1 MFKVTQVNN
10 KSADWKVISVV
21 NSDGDEVH
29 EVSVNRTN
37 KKGEVFPDFDKII
50 VGADIQGQSWVS
62 QTGKKYLFPP
72 KQTKQNLNNDLL
84 QNIANT
90 LVAHRLILE
99 DIRAAVIPK
108 TKTSA
113 FGGAVE
119 YPQEDITPEDV
130 PF

>member
-1 MFKVTQVNN
+1 MFRITNVQN
-10 KSADWKVISVV
+10 KSQDWKIISVV
-21 NSDGDEVH
+21 NPDGDEVH

-99 DIRAAVIPK
+99 RIQDAVIPK
-108 TKTSA
+108 TKPSA

-119 YPQEDITPEDV
+119 YPQEDMRGEV
-130 PF
+130 AF